1 LISDRIFL
9 GGDDGHAT
17 VVTLK
22 DEINKRKTA
31 AADVVARADITE
43 AIEAIIVQI
52 ELYNADARMDEDN
65 ALKALNAMIES
76 AGETVRA
83 SELNKILFDYLNEN
97 LNSEQVMEIISSKRF
112 CDSIQSQTDDP
123 ELFADIQAPTSTIP
137 AAPLIDLATPTDA
150 ELLAD
155 IQAPPT
161 STIPA
166 AQLIDLAT
174 PTDAELLADS
184 PGDII
189 IAPDQVATTIGTAES
204 GLGTSMIKIYSPHIF
219 YADKGSECSLNIAKY
234 FGGCSQAYEVVQLT
248 STNDLVPTTI
258 TLIQGTIIKF
268 PEASVK
274 DKVSFK
280 VSCKID
286 ILLLNLSKLC
296 YM

>member
-1 LISDRIFL
+1 MISDGIFL

-83 SELNKILFDYLNEN
+83 SELNKILFDYLNED
-97 LNSEQVMEIISSKRF
+97 LNSEQVVDIVSSTRF
-112 CDSIQSQTDDP
+112 CDSTQPQTDDP
-123 ELFADIQAPTSTIP
+123 
-137 AAPLIDLATPTDA
+137 

-155 IQAPPT
+155 IQAT
-161 STIPA
+161 ATIPA

-174 PTDAELLADS
+174 STDAELLADS

-189 IAPDQVATTIGTAES
+189 IAPDQAATTIGTAES

-286 ILLLNLSKLC
+286 ILLLILSKLC